1 MHRSVAQ
8 VWLPV
13 VDEEAVAR
21 ATLLQRLGFKIREI
35 NDKGDCQFGA
45 VADQLQG

>member
-1 MHRSVAQ
+1 MHRSVPQ
-8 VWLPV
+8 VWLPA

-21 ATLLQRLGFKIREI
+21 AKLLQRLGFKIRKI
-35 NDKGDCQFGA
+35 IGLGNCQFGA